1 MTDKPNDGG
10 GKPADPRASLM
21 ARHSAQRARRNAA
34 PLGGHAWEQAQAE
47 IARIEVEI
55 ARIDREAD
63 PPRG

>member
-1 MTDKPNDGG
+1 MTDKQTDGAART
-10 GKPADPRASLM
+10 ADPRASLL
-21 ARHSAQRARRNAA
+21 ARHAAERARRNAA

-47 IARIEVEI
+47 IARIEVDI